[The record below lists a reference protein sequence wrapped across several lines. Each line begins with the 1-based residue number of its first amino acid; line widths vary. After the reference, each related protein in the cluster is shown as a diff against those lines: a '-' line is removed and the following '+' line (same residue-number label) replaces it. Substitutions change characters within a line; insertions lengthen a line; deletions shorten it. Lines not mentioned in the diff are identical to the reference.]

1 MLGTVK
7 INGERTESFEMTTG
21 VKQGCVIAPIL
32 FILYF
37 DAMPKEAIS
46 NCTKGIYIRFRTDDS
61 LFNLARLR
69 AEAKTSMNLVQEL
82 LYADDCGIFAHSE
95 DDLQLLMNNF
105 VRAFKSFGLTISL
118 QKTEVLY

>member
-7 INGERTESFEMTTG
+7 INGERSESFEMTNG

-37 DAMPKEAIS
+37 DAMLKEAIS
-46 NCTKGIYIRFRTDDS
+46 NCTKEIYIRFRTDGS

-69 AEAKTSMNLVQEL
+69 AQTKTSMNLVQEL
-82 LYADDCGIFAHSE
+82 LYADDCA
-95 DDLQLLMNNF
+95 
-105 VRAFKSFGLTISL
+105 SL
-118 QKTEVLY
+118 HIAKTTCNC